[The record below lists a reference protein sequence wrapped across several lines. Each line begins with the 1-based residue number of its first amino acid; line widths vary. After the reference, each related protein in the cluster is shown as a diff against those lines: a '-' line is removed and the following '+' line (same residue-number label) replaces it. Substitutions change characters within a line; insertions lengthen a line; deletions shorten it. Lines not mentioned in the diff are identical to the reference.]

1 VNDCFVVL
9 EQTLSRI
16 SRRYDMWI
24 TDIDVNV
31 GLVKVKVV
39 AGGLILIGGIPIIVV
54 PLTASERFSTL
65 VESISRSTRRPI
77 WQIRGLAFG
86 LFDLGFKGSKPL
98 DVRVTAHVARVLC
111 LIGTENVLLDKIQV
125 FVGAD
130 GSRDVSFSA
139 VCRRGA
145 QSVVVGM
152 W

>member
-1 VNDCFVVL
+1 
-9 EQTLSRI
+9 
-16 SRRYDMWI
+16 M
-24 TDIDVNV
+24 
-31 GLVKVKVV
+31 
-39 AGGLILIGGIPIIVV
+39 PIIVV
-54 PLTASERFSTL
+54 PLTATERFSTL

-77 WQIRGLAFG
+77 WQTRGLAFG
-86 LFDLGFKGSKPL
+86 LFDLGFEGSKPL

-139 VCRRGA
+139 VCRGGA